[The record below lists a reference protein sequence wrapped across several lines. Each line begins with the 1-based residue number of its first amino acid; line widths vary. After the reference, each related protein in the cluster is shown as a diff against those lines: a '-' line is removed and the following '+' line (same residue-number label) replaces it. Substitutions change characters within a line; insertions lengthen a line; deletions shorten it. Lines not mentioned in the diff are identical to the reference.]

1 MTKTLIRFSGVVLGL
16 FVAEHFVPGIS
27 ISGLYSATMVA
38 LFLGIL
44 NIIVRPIL
52 VLLTLPITIVTLGFF
67 IFIVNAGIFLFVGTI
82 VKGFYVESFISAFL
96 GSLIVSIISWFVQKI
111 T

>member
-1 MTKTLIRFSGVVLGL
+1 MTKILIRFSSVVLGL
-16 FVAEHFVPGIS
+16 FIAEHFVPGIS
-27 ISGLYSATMVA
+27 ISGLYAAIIVA
-38 LFLGIL
+38 LFLGML
-44 NIIVRPIL
+44 NIVVKPIL

-67 IFIVNAGIFLFVGTI
+67 IFILNAGIFLFVGTI
-82 VKGFYVESFISAFL
+82 VKGFYVESFVAAFL